1 MMPRSRKARRLAYW
15 RGLWGE
21 RTAALMLILKGYRI
35 VQFRVRTGRGEI
47 DIIARRGRV
56 LVFAEVKNRK
66 RGATAE
72 AVHPA
77 QAARLVRA
85 GNAFLAQNPRFAGF
99 DIRFDVILTGGFFWP
114 RHIKSAWIADSDH
127 KTAVF

>member
-1 MMPRSRKARRLAYW
+1 MMPRSRKARRRAYW

-21 RTAALMLILKGYRI
+21 RMAALMLILKGYRI
-35 VQFRVRTGRGEI
+35 VQFRARTGMGEI

-56 LVFAEVKNRK
+56 LVFAEVKSRK
-66 RGATAE
+66 KGATAE

-85 GNAFLAQNPRFAGF
+85 GNAFLAKNPHFTDF
-99 DIRFDVILTGGFFWP
+99 YIRFDVILTGGFFWP